1 MCDLSDSEMSFACDG
16 DSSDDDSAAEDE
28 VVEIAPRARSRRGG
42 AVRKTYTFSDSE
54 DEESEFSF
62 DD

>member
-28 VVEIAPRARSRRGG
+28 VVEVAPEHARAGP
-42 AVRKTYTFSDSE
+42 VRKTYTFSDSE